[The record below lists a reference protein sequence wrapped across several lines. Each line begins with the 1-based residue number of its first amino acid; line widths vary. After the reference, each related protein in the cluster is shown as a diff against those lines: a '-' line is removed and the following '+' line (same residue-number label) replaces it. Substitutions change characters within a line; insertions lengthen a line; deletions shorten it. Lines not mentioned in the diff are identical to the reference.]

1 MDNQLVVQQESSALM
16 ALISKAATDPAMDVA
31 KLKELLEVKERWEAG
46 EARKAFVR
54 ALAEFKQDPPT
65 ITKNKHVGFTS
76 RDGSAGAD
84 YWHATLD
91 HVCDQIGERLSRKG
105 LSFRW
110 ETKQDD
116 KGMISVTCVL
126 QHVLGHSER
135 VTLQGMPDASGKK
148 NSIQQVGSTVTYL
161 QRYTL
166 LLATGLA
173 TGLQDTDGVPP
184 DDGEPKPDPWTD
196 DLKKSAKEAA
206 EKGKDAYAAWWK
218 AQSRTFREAAVDTQQ
233 HADFKAVE

>member
-1 MDNQLVVQQESSALM
+1 MNDNQLVVQESGALM
-16 ALISKAATDPAMDVA
+16 ALISKAATDPSMDVA

-54 ALAEFKQDPPT
+54 ALADFKQSPPK
-65 ITKNKHVGFTS
+65 IAKNKHVGFAA
-76 RDGSAGAD
+76 RDGGAGAD

-91 HVCDQIGERLSRKG
+91 HVCDQIGEGLSRNG

-116 KGMISVTCVL
+116 KGMIAVSCVL

-173 TGLQDTDGVPP
+173 TGVQDTDGVPP
-184 DDGEPKPDPWTD
+184 DDDEPRADPWTD
-196 DLKKSAKEAA
+196 ELKKTAKEAA
-206 EKGKDAYAAWWK
+206 EKGRASYASWWK
-218 AQSRTFREAAVDTQQ
+218 SQSREFREAAVETSV
-233 HADFKAVE
+233 HADFKAME